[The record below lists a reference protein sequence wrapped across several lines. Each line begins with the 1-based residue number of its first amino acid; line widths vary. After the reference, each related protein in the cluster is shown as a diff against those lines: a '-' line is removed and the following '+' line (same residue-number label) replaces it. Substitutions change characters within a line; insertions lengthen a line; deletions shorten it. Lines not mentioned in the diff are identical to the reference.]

1 MAEARRFADHKYG
14 QAGRLTYIPRDITKA
29 DSGALH
35 TSRCASDF
43 LSFKSLGKPAELY
56 PPSRSKLS
64 GQNVSRLGVE
74 RNIHKRWLLK
84 SHPEAFLGNSV
95 VSGLL
100 TENIDRFQ
108 KLDDTLSSRPLLT
121 MAEMVDWS
129 QPTRPVNIP
138 VLAAV
143 TGESG
148 ELLRLA
154 RIEDSKWKWDEDEHS
169 ILHLSVIDP
178 VDQDDELIWE
188 SDGLPISQVKYLTS
202 SGSRYGAIR
211 WIIVQKETSTV
222 ILQPE
227 YQPIPLN
234 TGRKAS
240 SGQGQSSSRISAN
253 PILTLWHH
261 ETGGNAHADVTFN
274 VPADSSSPQ
283 LCVIDECGYWTL
295 WNIHG
300 KLGRSA
306 AALRLQP
313 YKCGHIWEGYLGEIP
328 AVPLYPAEVHGALFI
343 GSTDVVDIT
352 NDPFAGF
359 ESEQGP
365 ALRSRHLLL
374 WNRERLNVVDVES
387 NQTVVQVPD
396 FSSAT
401 SNFGHIVDV
410 QMSPANRRHIFVM
423 TERFIVWIDVFP
435 LDTESDQ
442 VFKPSIILTC
452 PHSLVAKQGMR
463 MNISHTITDEQ
474 DNVMIAVC
482 SSEDLQLELLWFT
495 LTPEKGLSQWHSQLT
510 QLPRTGTTRAQSNFQ
525 TFILHPVLLESLS
538 PGQGVGSLY
547 LRNRCQFYQGMIL
560 GQDLSVKYCICFS
573 IQDPTL
579 EVTLPTTRLKW
590 TPQDQHRRWRK
601 KRMKL
606 LRHMGDKFILP
617 DTMSYMDMQL
627 LDSQPQA
634 RSAAQTRTHMGRD
647 NDSPHGPISL
657 RFDTIARHIRESLLR
672 YSDQN
677 SSGLPA
683 ALLDG
688 VEVIIQQGLSSGSLP
703 LFTWLEISNGLDNG
717 VVSQSQTGEATHED
731 LEALAAKFGDEAVI
745 TQLRISKPGAPQGV
759 VDWWSQPTDQLS
771 RIWLEPLREKMS
783 RKELAL
789 RHNWITELGKELF
802 LATQGTAVQDVPL
815 FGTVTTQDTQAET
828 LAPAPIRSSPL
839 PSQIPSS
846 SPIMSRAP
854 DPDAAIQ
861 RLRLLAPGI
870 QPGKLGASKPAT
882 VLSYWPTERGV
893 DPSHYMSSVLVVSE
907 SQHDEAKQR
916 LQKIEAKRR
925 SMAEK
930 YKRPALMRKELLSSQ
945 AEDSLP
951 PLQTPHKQIMS
962 SQEVPASSQSQGQM
976 GFTMSQPVSGVFGER
991 KKTKK
996 PKKKSGFR

>member
-1 MAEARRFADHKYG
+1 
-14 QAGRLTYIPRDITKA
+14 
-29 DSGALH
+29 
-35 TSRCASDF
+35 
-43 LSFKSLGKPAELY
+43 
-56 PPSRSKLS
+56 
-64 GQNVSRLGVE
+64 
-74 RNIHKRWLLK
+74 
-84 SHPEAFLGNSV
+84 
-95 VSGLL
+95 
-100 TENIDRFQ
+100 
-108 KLDDTLSSRPLLT
+108 

-129 QPTRPVNIP
+129 QPARPVNIP
-138 VLAAV
+138 VLASV

-188 SDGLPISQVKYLTS
+188 SDGLPISQVKYVS
-202 SGSRYGAIR
+202 SAGSRYEAIR

-227 YQPIPLN
+227 YQPIPLSTTRN
-234 TGRKAS
+234 TS
-240 SGQGQSSSRISAN
+240 SGQGQSSSRIKAN

-274 VPADSSSPQ
+274 VPADGSPPQ

-295 WNIHG
+295 WNIYG
-300 KLGRSA
+300 KLGRTA
-306 AALRLQP
+306 TALRLTP
-313 YKCGHIWEGYLGEIP
+313 LECGHIWEGSLGEIP

-343 GSTDVVDIT
+343 GSTDVVNIT

-365 ALRSRHLLL
+365 SLRSRHLLL
-374 WNRERLNVVDVES
+374 WNRERLNIVDVEA
-387 NQTVVQVPD
+387 NQMVVQVPG

-410 QMSPANRRHIFVM
+410 QMSPANRRHVLVM

-435 LDTESDQ
+435 LNTESDQ
-442 VFKPSIILTC
+442 VFTPSIILTC
-452 PHSLVAKQGMR
+452 PHSSVAKQGMR
-463 MNISHTITDEQ
+463 MNISHITTDEQ

-495 LTPEKGLSQWHSQLT
+495 LTPEKGLSKWHSQLT
-510 QLPRTGTTRAQSNFQ
+510 QLPRADSNRAQSNFR
-525 TFILHPVLLESLS
+525 TFILHPVLLESLT

-547 LRNRCQFYQGMIL
+547 LRNGCQFYQGMIL

-590 TPQDQHRRWRK
+590 TPQDQNRRWRK
-601 KRMKL
+601 KRIKL

-617 DTMSYMDMQL
+617 DSMSYMDKQL

-634 RSAAQTRTHMGRD
+634 RSAAQSKAHMGRD
-647 NDSPHGPISL
+647 INVAHGPISL
-657 RFDTIARHIRESLLR
+657 RFDTIARHIRMSLLR
-672 YSDQN
+672 HLDQD
-677 SSGLPA
+677 SSGLPTT
-683 ALLDG
+683 LIDS
-688 VEVIIQQGLSSGSLP
+688 VQNIIQQGLSSGRLP
-703 LFTWLEISNGLDNG
+703 LFTWLEINNGLDEG
-717 VVSQSQTGEATHED
+717 VIDRSGTGEATHED
-731 LEALAAKFGDEAVI
+731 LEDLVAKFGDEAVI
-745 TQLRISKPGAPQGV
+745 TQLRCKRPGAPPPAVG
-759 VDWWSQPTDQLS
+759 WWSQPRDQLS

-802 LATQGTAVQDVPL
+802 LATQGTTVQDVPL
-815 FGTVTTQDTQAET
+815 FGTMLATQESQAET
-828 LAPAPIRSSPL
+828 LAPASIRSSPL
-839 PSQIPSS
+839 PSLIPSS

-861 RLRLLAPGI
+861 RLRLLAPGV
-870 QPGKLGASKPAT
+870 QPGKLGTSKPAS
-882 VLSYWPTERGV
+882 VLSHWPAERGV
-893 DPSHYMSSVLVVSE
+893 DPSHYTSSVFLASE

-945 AEDSLP
+945 AEDSGGLP
-951 PLQTPHKQIMS
+951 SLQTGHKQIPMS
-962 SQEVPASSQSQGQM
+962 SQEVPASSQSQGPM